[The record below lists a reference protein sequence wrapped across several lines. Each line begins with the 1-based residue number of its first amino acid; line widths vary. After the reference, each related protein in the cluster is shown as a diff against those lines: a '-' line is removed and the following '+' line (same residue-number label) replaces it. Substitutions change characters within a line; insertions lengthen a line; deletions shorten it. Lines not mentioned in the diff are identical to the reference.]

1 MAIRQVGSR
10 RIVVDGVVYRWRIPP
25 KPTYRQECHEFPLL
39 VFVWRE
45 DNPHCVMTFHG
56 GMRPDAVYGPADI
69 VTPRRMARSIRAAL
83 DPGWGADRPYEL
95 VPGEPAVF

>member
-25 KPTYRQECHEFPLL
+25 MPTYRQECHEFPLL

-83 DPGWGADRPYEL
+83 DPGWGDDRPYEL
-95 VPGEPAVF
+95 VPGEPAVL

>member
-1 MAIRQVGSR
+1 
-10 RIVVDGVVYRWRIPP
+10 
-25 KPTYRQECHEFPLL
+25 
-39 VFVWRE
+39 
-45 DNPHCVMTFHG
+45 MTFHG

-95 VPGEPAVF
+95 VPSEPAVF